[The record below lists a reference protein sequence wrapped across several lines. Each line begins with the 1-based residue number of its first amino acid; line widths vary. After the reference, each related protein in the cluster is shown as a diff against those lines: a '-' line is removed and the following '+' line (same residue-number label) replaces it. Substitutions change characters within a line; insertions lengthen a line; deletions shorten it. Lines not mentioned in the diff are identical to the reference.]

1 MYYQIRNQIN
11 LITTSRDHPKNT
23 SRNKSSASCCRH
35 GATALG
41 RRLQCLPVLCRGPG
55 LRVAS
60 GLRVLHRSP
69 GGLVVE
75 VRGGTAVLRQCPGL
89 RVVSGLRVLNRSP
102 GGLVVEAVEEVRR
115 EEVVEVVRE
124 VREVVEGVV
133 DLRPS
138 PPAANPA
145 ADTVS
150 RPRPTPPTDSQA
162 HGRHRPRPYAPM
174 AVGRDRTSRISPP
187 IGAAPAHAR
196 PRRPSPALLD
206 HGCS

>member
-1 MYYQIRNQIN
+1 M
-11 LITTSRDHPKNT
+11 
-23 SRNKSSASCCRH
+23 
-35 GATALG
+35 
-41 RRLQCLPVLCRGPG
+41 
-55 LRVAS
+55 

-69 GGLVVE
+69 GGLVVK
-75 VRGGTAVLRQCPGL
+75 VRGGTAVLRRCPGL
-89 RVVSGLRVLNRSP
+89 WVASGLRVLNRSP

-187 IGAAPAHAR
+187 IGAAPAHAH

-206 HGCS
+206 HGCSCPSPGRSRHRPLLPTDPAVLDLVLGRSRPRPQRLAAIQKDEETEKDK